1 MAANLKTLVLRGI
14 LVAGDANVSPVRLG
28 FAPAMGKPPV
38 EPSYPVLPQRSLAGQ
53 PSGRHVEK
61 RAAVRAG
68 RSESEAG
75 NRTSRKLASI
85 ARQAVQFGWPTAEER
100 GNDLRG
106 RMSPTLLL
114 TASARPGAA
123 DANRLGGRCRAGRG
137 DRSATASLIAR
148 RGA

>member
-68 RSESEAG
+68 RSESDAG
-75 NRTSRKLASI
+75 DRTSRTLACI
-85 ARQAVQFGWPTAEER
+85 ARQAVQFGWPTAAEP

-106 RMSPTLLL
+106 RMSLRLLL
-114 TASARPGAA
+114 AASAPPGAA
-123 DANRLGGRCRAGRG
+123 TANPVAGR
-137 DRSATASLIAR
+137 LP
-148 RGA
+148 